1 LSETPLRTLFKAV
14 NSIILVKLKDGREFV
29 GRLQSADNMM
39 NMILIDAVETAN
51 NGTEKLANYGTIM
64 VRGNNI
70 LYVVL
75 NKYAEM

>member
-1 LSETPLRTLFKAV
+1 MSETPLRTLFKAV

-51 NGTEKLANYGTIM
+51 NGAEKLANYGTIM